1 MLQNIQK
8 ITLFDALWNPCKLDT
23 NTRPRNYKNK
33 IVDQHSLWL
42 HMQTSLII
50 CYKCSM
56 IIVLFCSVTPLCP
69 TMWPMDCRLPCPS
82 PPPGVDSNPCLL
94 SQWYHPT
101 TSSSIAPFSSC
112 LQSFPA
118 SEPFKMSQLFA
129 SDGQSVGA
137 SASASV
143 LPMNFQ
149 GLFPPCS
156 PRDSQESPPAPQF
169 FSFLYSPT
177 ITTGKTIAWLDGH
190 LSAN

>member
-1 MLQNIQK
+1 
-8 ITLFDALWNPCKLDT
+8 
-23 NTRPRNYKNK
+23 
-33 IVDQHSLWL
+33 
-42 HMQTSLII
+42 MQTSLII
-50 CYKCSM
+50 CYKSSM
-56 IIVLFCSVTPLCP
+56 IIVLFCSVTQLCP
-69 TMWPMDCRLPCPS
+69 TLWPMDCRLPCAS

-129 SDGQSVGA
+129 SGGQSVGA

-149 GLFPPCS
+149 DLFPPCS

-169 FSFLYSPT
+169 FSFLYDPT
-177 ITTGKTIAWLDGH
+177 LMSH
-190 LSAN
+190 NY